1 MTRTLTRLSG
11 MAAALVAA
19 SLAVAHEHGTDPA
32 PEKLGSV
39 AFETSCSPEVAADF
53 NRGVALIHSFWHDE
67 AHRAFDKVAAAEP
80 ECAMAYWGQ
89 AMASFHVYSS
99 TPSAD
104 DLQGGRAALARAATA
119 RKKTAREVAYI
130 HAVETL
136 YDGFNPSDYVA
147 STTRFANAM
156 GELTKK
162 YPRDLEATAFYALAL
177 LASEKPGDTS
187 LTNARKAVAL
197 LTPLLKQHPD
207 HPGLAHYVIHA
218 CDNPQMSEQGVAAA
232 RTYAQIA
239 PAAPHALHM
248 PSHIFAR
255 RGLWEDDI
263 RSNLASK
270 TAAEKPN
277 IGGENK
283 LHAMEFLEYAYLQTG
298 EFDKARAIANEA
310 KTVKAEQV
318 HYNDYYLTVEARF
331 PALLAIETQDWPTA
345 LNLQPFPG
353 AHWYSHAT
361 TLLANAIAA
370 GHLRDADA
378 GAKAAKTFDALTEKF
393 PERLTAGTSSA
404 HLRDEI
410 HAWAFF
416 ANGDTKSALDLLR
429 PIADRQEIVGK
440 GEVELPAR
448 EMLAEMLLIDGK
460 SREALDEY
468 RRSLKSDPNRFNGL
482 LGAAKAAEQAGDTKL
497 ASEYYKKVLA
507 NSPAASGPAV
517 TLLSHARTMA
527 GL

>member
-1 MTRTLTRLSG
+1 
-11 MAAALVAA
+11 MAAALLAAVAP
-19 SLAVAHEHGTDPA
+19 SQAHEHGADTVI
-32 PEKLGSV
+32 PEKVGSV
-39 AFETSCSPEVAADF
+39 AFATSCSPKMGADF

-67 AHRAFDKVAAAEP
+67 ARRSFDKVAAADP

-89 AMASFHVYSS
+89 AMASFHLYSS

-104 DLQGGRAALARAATA
+104 DLKDGRAALARAATA
-119 RKKTAREVAYI
+119 RKKSPREIAYLR
-130 HAVETL
+130 AVETL
-136 YDGFNPSDYVA
+136 YDGFNPSDYIGA
-147 STTRFANAM
+147 ATRYATAM
-156 GELTKK
+156 GELAQK
-162 YPRDLEATAFYALAL
+162 YPQDLEATAFYALAL
-177 LASEKPGDTS
+177 LAAEKPGDTS

-197 LTPLLKQHPD
+197 LNPLLKQHPD

-218 CDNPQMSEQGVAAA
+218 CDNPQMSDQGVEAA

-255 RGLWEDDI
+255 RGLWDDDI

-270 TAAEKPN
+270 AAADNPK

-298 EFDKARAIANEA
+298 QFDKARAIADEA
-310 KTVKAEQV
+310 KTVKADEV
-318 HYNDYYLTVEARF
+318 HYHDYYLTVEARF
-331 PALLAIETQDWPTA
+331 PALLAIESQGWTTA
-345 LNLQPFPG
+345 LNLQPIAG

-370 GHLRDADA
+370 GHMRNADA
-378 GAKAAKTFDALTEKF
+378 ATQAAKTFDTLTEKF
-393 PERLTAGTSSA
+393 PERLTTGSSSA
-404 HLRDEI
+404 HLRDEV

-416 ANGDTKSALDLLR
+416 ARGDTKSAIDLLR

-460 SREALDEY
+460 AREALDEY
-468 RRSLKSDPNRFNGL
+468 QRSLKSDPNRFNAL
-482 LGAAKAAEQAGDTKL
+482 LGAAKAAEQVGDTKL
-497 ASEYYKKVLA
+497 AAEHYKKVLG
-507 NSPAASGPAV
+507 NSPAGSGAAIGM
-517 TLLSHARTMA
+517 LSHARSVA

>member
-1 MTRTLTRLSG
+1 MIRTTRFTG
-11 MAAALVAA
+11 MAAALLAA
-19 SLAVAHEHGTDPA
+19 TSLSHAHEHSSDPA

-39 AFETSCSPEVAADF
+39 AFETSCSKQVAADF

-67 AHRAFDKVAAAEP
+67 AHRSFDKVAAADP

-89 AMASFHVYSS
+89 AMASFHLYSS
-99 TPSAD
+99 TPSEN
-104 DLQGGRAALARAATA
+104 DLKDGRAALAHAATA
-119 RKKTAREVAYI
+119 RKKTPREAAYLR
-130 HAVETL
+130 AVETL
-136 YDGFNPSDYVA
+136 YDGFNPSDYVGA
-147 STTRFANAM
+147 ATRFANAM
-156 GELTKK
+156 GDVAQK
-162 YPRDLEATAFYALAL
+162 YPHDLEATTFYALAL

-197 LTPLLKQHPD
+197 LNPLLKQHPD

-218 CDNPQMSEQGVAAA
+218 CDNPQMSEAGVAAA

-270 TAAEKPN
+270 AAADQPN

-298 EFDKARAIANEA
+298 QFDKARAIADEA
-310 KTVKAEQV
+310 KTVKAEEV

-331 PALLAIETQDWPTA
+331 PSLLAIESQDWTTA
-345 LNLQPFPG
+345 LNLQPIPG

-361 TLLANAIAA
+361 TLLANAMAA
-370 GHLRDADA
+370 GHLRDVDA
-378 GAKAAKTFDALTEKF
+378 GAKAAKTFDTLTEKF
-393 PERLTAGTSSA
+393 PERLKAGTSAA

-410 HAWAFF
+410 HAWAFV
-416 ANGDTKSALDLLR
+416 ARGDTKNAIDLLR

-448 EMLAEMLLIDGK
+448 EMLAEMLLTEAK

-468 RRSLKSDPNRFNGL
+468 QRSLKSDPNRRNGL
-482 LGAAKAAEQAGDTKL
+482 IGAAKAAERVGETKL
-497 ASEYYKKVLA
+497 AAEYYKKVNA
-507 NSPAASGPAV
+507 SSPSDSTPRL
-517 TLLSHARTMA
+517 TE
-527 GL
+527 

>member
-1 MTRTLTRLSG
+1 MTRTLTRISG
-11 MAAALVAA
+11 MAAALIAA
-19 SLAVAHEHGTDPA
+19 SFSFAHEHGTEPA

-39 AFETSCSPEVAADF
+39 AFETSCSPKVAADF

-67 AHRAFDKVAAAEP
+67 AHRSFDKVVAADP

-89 AMASFHVYSS
+89 AMASFHLYSS
-99 TPSAD
+99 TPSD
-104 DLQGGRAALARAATA
+104 NDLKDGRAALARAATA
-119 RKKTAREVAYI
+119 RKKTPRETAYLR
-130 HAVETL
+130 AVETL
-136 YDGFNPSDYVA
+136 YDGFDPSRYDVFAARFSDAMADVA
-147 STTRFANAM
+147 R
-156 GELTKK
+156 K
-162 YPRDLEATAFYALAL
+162 YPRDIEATAFYSLAL

-197 LTPLLKQHPD
+197 LNPLLKQHPD

-218 CDNPQMSEQGVAAA
+218 CDNPQMAGQGVEAA

-270 TAAEKPN
+270 AAAEKPN

-298 EFDKARAIANEA
+298 EFDKARAIADEA

-331 PALLAIETQDWPTA
+331 PSLLAIETQDWTTA

-361 TLLANAIAA
+361 TLLANAMAA

-378 GAKAAKTFDALTEKF
+378 GAKAAKTFDTLTEKF
-393 PERLTAGTSSA
+393 PERLKAGTSSA

-410 HAWAFF
+410 HAWASF
-416 ANGDTKSALDLLR
+416 ARGDAKSALDLLR

-448 EMLAEMLLIDGK
+448 EMIAEMLLVEGK

-468 RRSLKSDPNRFNGL
+468 QRSLKSDPNRRNGL
-482 LGAAKAAEQAGDTKL
+482 LGAAKAAERAGDTKL
-497 ASEYYKKVLA
+497 AAEYYEKV
-507 NSPAASGPAV
+507 SASSASDSAPRL
-517 TLLSHARTMA
+517 TR
-527 GL
+527 